1 MTHDPRKTD
10 RRIQRTRQL
19 LRDSLMALIIEKGY
33 DSITVQNITDR
44 ANVAR
49 ATFYLHF
56 TDKDDLL
63 FSGMRDIYEQLLQ
76 LYKTETFEE
85 FINKAVHA
93 DFEHIMQYKD
103 FYRIMISEKGSMA
116 FLVRVRK
123 FLADAIRETL
133 LEPMV
138 TYFDLEPTVPLEFIA
153 QHAAGAQLGVI
164 AWWLEHEPE
173 LTPQTVSTWSEV
185 LLLGGLLTMMGISE
199 RHTMAENHQRP

>member
-19 LRDSLMALIIEKGY
+19 LRDALMALIIEKGY
-33 DSITVQNITDR
+33 DSITVQDITDR

-63 FSGMRDIYEQLLQ
+63 FSGMRDIYEHLLQ
-76 LYKTETFEE
+76 FYKTETFEE
-85 FINKAVHA
+85 FISKSVHA
-93 DFEHIMQYKD
+93 DFEHIAQYKD
-103 FYRIMISEKGSMA
+103 FYRIMMSEKGSMA

-133 LEPMV
+133 LEPLV
-138 TYFDLEPTVPLEFIA
+138 AYLDLKPSLPLNFIA
-153 QHAAGAQLGVI
+153 EHAAGAQLGGI
-164 AWWLEHEPE
+164 AWWLECEPE
-173 LTPQTVSTWSEV
+173 QTPETLSTWCET
-185 LLLGGLLTMMGISE
+185 LFLGGLLNMLGISQD
-199 RHTMAENHQRP
+199 MLAMQANKSG

>member
-1 MTHDPRKTD
+1 MPYDPHKTD

-33 DSITVQNITDR
+33 DSITVQDITDR

-63 FSGMRDIYEQLLQ
+63 FSGMRDIYEHLLQ

-85 FINKAVHA
+85 FISKSVHA
-93 DFEHIMQYKD
+93 DFEHIAQYKD
-103 FYRIMISEKGSMA
+103 FYRIMMSEKGSMA

-123 FLADAIRETL
+123 FLADAVRETL
-133 LEPMV
+133 LEPLV
-138 TYFDLEPTVPLEFIA
+138 TYFDITPTVPLDFIA
-153 QHAAGAQLGVI
+153 EYAAGAQLGAI
-164 AWWLEHEPE
+164 AWWLEHDADLSPE
-173 LTPQTVSTWSEV
+173 TVSTWSET
-185 LLLGGLLTMMGISE
+185 LFLGGVLHMLGISE
-199 RHTMAENHQRP
+199 ENIASHERKTP

>member
-1 MTHDPRKTD
+1 MTHAPRKTD

-33 DSITVQNITDR
+33 DSITVHDITDR

-63 FSGMRDIYEQLLQ
+63 FSGMRDIYEHLLQ

-85 FINKAVHA
+85 FMSKSVHA
-93 DFEHIMQYKD
+93 DFEHIAQYKD

-123 FLADAIRETL
+123 FLADAVREML
-133 LEPMV
+133 LEPLV
-138 TYFDLEPTVPLEFIA
+138 AYFDLTPTLPLDFIA
-153 QHAAGAQLGVI
+153 EYAAGAQLSAI
-164 AWWLEHEPE
+164 AWWLEHDAD
-173 LTPQTVSTWSEV
+173 LTPQTISTWSETLFFGGV
-185 LLLGGLLTMMGISE
+185 LHMLGITEDSIAA
-199 RHTMAENHQRP
+199 RHSSTE